1 MNKNTTPPSEFEPEF
16 VAGIRSIFEDKMA
29 FNKVLGLNITSLQP
43 KRVTARIDKNP
54 RLLARHNSSQLHGG
68 VISAGLDTVGGLA
81 CMAAIGALHMDESP
95 EQRLHRF
102 IRLSTIDLHVDY
114 LLPCD
119 AESIEFS
126 AEVLRLG
133 NRVAS
138 TRMELRGEDGKLFSV
153 ASGAYTVS

>member
-1 MNKNTTPPSEFEPEF
+1 
-16 VAGIRSIFEDKMA
+16 
-29 FNKVLGLNITSLQP
+29 
-43 KRVTARIDKNP
+43 
-54 RLLARHNSSQLHGG
+54 
-68 VISAGLDTVGGLA
+68 
-81 CMAAIGALHMDESP
+81 MDESP

-153 ASGAYTVS
+153 GSGAYIVS